1 MMKFRKIIMFI
12 LIVNTLNLYCQ
23 NTVDID
29 FFLNNIGNSYS
40 YKINANDYKIKKIQN
55 GLFRKSLLPK
65 VTLTSSIPYQRAISD
80 VTQPDGTIKFI
91 ERNYLNPNIG
101 LNTTQFLPF
110 TGGTIS
116 LSNSINYSRDF
127 NNNYTNFSS
136 NWVNLSYQQSING
149 YNDYKWEKKINTLT
163 KKKDSI
169 EYYKNVIRLK
179 YDIAKSYIDAETSQL
194 KSHLLQENM
203 NKVKFMLNEINEKY
217 KHGRA
222 IKTDVEQTELTL
234 EQLKGY
240 LEANKIERQNSL
252 SQLKRTANIEIQDS
266 ILLEGVEEIE
276 FTINKE
282 ELIKIM
288 EENGYNIEWKI
299 KELEAEANL
308 DRIKKEGSMSL
319 NLQLGLGLNSSA
331 NEISQLFNTPRQTQ
345 FVTLGVKVPI
355 LDWGA
360 SKDKTNIAFVEKEN
374 LKYKI
379 EEERNRK
386 IQAIEELIN
395 YYWTLKSQIQSLK
408 QQIILS
414 NKLTDNYKE
423 LLSLGRKTVSEYR
436 NQIYENINLSI
447 ECEKLKNNLY
457 LLKLKIDELN
467 LKY

>member
-1 MMKFRKIIMFI
+1 MKIRKIILFI
-12 LIVNTLNLYCQ
+12 LIMKTINLYCQ
-23 NTVDID
+23 DTVNIN
-29 FFLNNIGNSYS
+29 FFLDNIEKSYS
-40 YKINANDYKIKKIQN
+40 YKITENEYKIKKIQN
-55 GLFRKSLLPK
+55 NLFHKSLLPK
-65 VTLTSSIPYQRAISD
+65 LVFTSSVPYQRAISD

-101 LNTTQFLPF
+101 LNATQILPF
-110 TGGTIS
+110 TGGTIN

-149 YNDYKWEKKINTLT
+149 YNDYKWQKKINILT

-169 EYYKNVIRLK
+169 EYFQNVIRLK
-179 YDIAKSYIDAETSQL
+179 YDIAKSYIDAETTQL
-194 KSHLLQENM
+194 KSNLLRENIK
-203 NKVKFMLNEINEKY
+203 KVEFVLNEINEKY
-217 KHGRA
+217 KYGRA
-222 IKTDVEQTELTL
+222 IKLDVEQTELTL

-240 LEANKIERQNSL
+240 LEANKIEYQNSL
-252 SQLKRTANIEIQDS
+252 SQLKKSSNIELQDS
-266 ILLEGVEEIE
+266 IILESIEEIE
-276 FTINKE
+276 YTINKE

-299 KELEAEANL
+299 KELESEAHL
-308 DRIKKEGSMSL
+308 DRIKKDGSVSL

-345 FVTLGVKVPI
+345 FVTLGVKIPI
-355 LDWGA
+355 LDWGI
-360 SKDKTNIAFVEKEN
+360 SKDKINIASIEKQN

-386 IQAIEELIN
+386 IQVIEELIN
-395 YYWTLKSQIQSLK
+395 YYWTLKSQIQSLR

-414 NKLTDNYKE
+414 RKFTDNYKE
-423 LLSLGRKTVSEYR
+423 LLLLGRKTVSEYK

-457 LLKLKIDELN
+457 LLKLKMDELN